1 MKRFLAL
8 SVFVLAVLFPTSSA
22 LAQTAVSFVT
32 NWFAEPEHG
41 GFYAAKSDGLY
52 EAEGLDLTL
61 MPGGPNVTGMSLL
74 AAGRV
79 QFAMTD
85 AASVLFARDEGI
97 PVVAIFGTFQTM
109 PQGLMYHPNQD
120 ISDFPDLEG
129 HTVTIAPGSAY
140 WQFIEA
146 KYGLVG
152 KVQVANYN
160 GQIAEWLLDD
170 TRVTQ
175 IYVTSE
181 PYSANQEGID
191 AKYLKIADS
200 GFNPYANIIVTT
212 EAYAAENPDIVRAF
226 VKASQEGWAAYMA
239 DPVSYTD
246 VLAAEND
253 SMTED
258 FVTWSSAQQVPYIT
272 DANTEKDGIGTMNLE
287 RWTTLYQQ
295 LTDLGLLKNE
305 QDVSEAFTT
314 EFLP

>member
-1 MKRFLAL
+1 MNPLRPLL
-8 SVFVLAVLFPTSSA
+8 LVFAVSGFA
-22 LAQTAVSFVT
+22 AAQTDVTLVT

-41 GFYAAKSDGLY
+41 GFYAALNDGLY
-52 EAEGLDLTL
+52 EEAGLNLTL
-61 MPGGPNVTGMSLL
+61 TPGGPNVAGLSLL

-97 PVVAIFGTFQTM
+97 PVVAIFGTFQTL
-109 PQGLMYHPNQD
+109 PQGLMYHESQPLE
-120 ISDFPDLEG
+120 DFTDLAG
-129 HTVTIAPGSAY
+129 RTVTIAPGSAY
-140 WQFIEA
+140 WEYIEA
-146 KYGLVG
+146 EYDLEG

-181 PYSANQEGID
+181 PYSAEQEGAD
-191 AKYLKIADS
+191 PGYLKIADS

-212 EAYAAENPDIVRAF
+212 EAFAAENPEVVRAF
-226 VKASQEGWAAYMA
+226 VEASQAGWETFMA
-239 DPVSYTD
+239 DPVSYTG
-246 VLAAEND
+246 VLAAEN
-253 SMTED
+253 SEMSED
-258 FVTWSSAQQVPYIT
+258 FVAWSSEQQVSYIT
-272 DANTEKDGIGTMNLE
+272 DANTEASGIGTMSAE
-287 RWTTLYQQ
+287 RWETLYEQ
-295 LTDLGLLKNE
+295 LRGLGLLRGE

>member
-1 MKRFLAL
+1 
-8 SVFVLAVLFPTSSA
+8 
-22 LAQTAVSFVT
+22 
-32 NWFAEPEHG
+32 
-41 GFYAAKSDGLY
+41 
-52 EAEGLDLTL
+52 

-74 AAGRV
+74 ASGRV

-85 AASVLFARDEGI
+85 AASVLFARDESI

-109 PQGLMYHPNQD
+109 PQGLMYHEGQP
-120 ISDFPDLEG
+120 IEDFGDLAG
-129 HTVTIAPGSAY
+129 HTVTIAPGSAD

-146 KYGLVG
+146 KYDLVG

-181 PYSANQEGID
+181 PYSAMQEG
-191 AKYLKIADS
+191 ATPEYLKIADS

-212 EAYAAENPDIVRAF
+212 EAFIAENPDVVRAF
-226 VKASQEGWAAYMA
+226 VEASQAGWTSFMA

-253 SMTED
+253 ATNED
-258 FVTWSSAQQVPYIT
+258 FMAWSSEQQVPYIV
-272 DANTEKDGIGTMNLE
+272 DENTETEGLGTMSLE
-287 RWTTLYQQ
+287 RWQTLYEQ
-295 LTDLGLLKNE
+295 LSELGLPQNE
-305 QDVSEAFTT
+305 QDGTEAFTT